1 MVSGR
6 RYCVRKLSIVSAL
19 LYSTEVIDRQ
29 RTICL
34 ISRSTSVTSL
44 KMAKGVARAKETS
57 QMTAR
62 ITVSGTTLVM
72 RFPSG
77 CTTTQYRSMLDHEV
91 AKKRDEEDDGVGE
104 GDQQHAD
111 VLLAAVGRLVQPH
124 QLLQL
129 VVGEVGGG
137 CGQWHYQRL
146 LEDVEAG
153 GQHVSEV
160 LRDGLRAELLLGGA
174 AQVQVG
180 GTFYKWFSG

>member
-1 MVSGR
+1 MQLPIG
-6 RYCVRKLSIVSAL
+6 
-19 LYSTEVIDRQ
+19 DDD
-29 RTICL
+29 
-34 ISRSTSVTSL
+34 
-44 KMAKGVARAKETS
+44 VA
-57 QMTAR
+57 
-62 ITVSGTTLVM
+62 
-72 RFPSG
+72 
-77 CTTTQYRSMLDHEV
+77 DHEV